1 MAADRDSTES
11 SPATGMAQRWRER
24 RRRFDTT
31 FRERTIKVRANAGLA
46 IQAGVAGGLAW
57 FVAAGIV
64 GNPAPFFAP
73 IAAVVTLASSVGQ
86 RLRRTIELI
95 IGVALG
101 IAVGDAIILVIG
113 TGAWQIAVVVTLAI
127 IASIYVGGGPSLFN
141 QAAASAVL
149 VATLSPPEGGIYFTR
164 FFDALIG
171 GVVALIVMTL
181 LIPLNPLRVVD
192 RAVDPALETMADA
205 LSDTGGALARR
216 DAALADAA
224 LERLRK
230 AEGEV
235 RTLESAIEAGRET
248 AALAPL
254 RWHKRGVL
262 TRYVDSSKYIS
273 RALRDSRAL
282 VRRAV
287 TQIQDGEPVPPPL
300 PDAVCD
306 LGEAARL
313 LYNELGAGVEPQEA
327 RDRALRAVS
336 GAAGAYS
343 AGVGLSGSTVVAQV
357 RSIASDLIAAT
368 GVDMAEANRMVRRAV
383 GHTTG

>member
-11 SPATGMAQRWRER
+11 SPAAGMAQRWRER
-24 RRRFDTT
+24 RERFDAT

-57 FVAAGIV
+57 FVAAHIL

-86 RLRRTIELI
+86 RLKRTIELI

-164 FFDALIG
+164 FFDALVG

-192 RAVDPALETMADA
+192 RAVDPALDTMADA

-287 TQIQDGEPVPPPL
+287 TQIQDGEPVPPSL

-313 LYNELGAGVEPQEA
+313 LYSELGAGVEPQAA
-327 RDRALRAVS
+327 RDRAVRAVI

-383 GHTTG
+383 GHTPG